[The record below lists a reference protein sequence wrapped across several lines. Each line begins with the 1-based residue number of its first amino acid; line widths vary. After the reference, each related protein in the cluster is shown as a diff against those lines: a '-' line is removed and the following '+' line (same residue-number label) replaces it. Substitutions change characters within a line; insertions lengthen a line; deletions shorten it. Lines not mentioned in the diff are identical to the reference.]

1 MAVLPQSKI
10 VIGWDVRGW
19 MSKEQ
24 AVAVLALLGDR
35 IEWLGFSERFKF
47 SQAEALTLSSLLSP
61 AFEGHIPSTLFD
73 RTEIVLAI
81 DAPLAFSSDFRA
93 LVNGESRLIKPPE
106 SEIDNPLAYRACERW
121 IKEQFRKKPL
131 SASFDKLGNNA
142 SLAITY
148 ARWLR
153 SEGFSLVPQD
163 GKPSTREIIEVYP
176 GLTKTGIGRSHPAIP
191 PIAGKIPTQFEPGT
205 DIYDAAI
212 CALLG
217 AAYSGWGRGLNI
229 PELVPPAD
237 GIDMAE
243 GWIFCLPPDYV
254 RTFHVGQEG

>member
-24 AVAVLALLGDR
+24 AVAVLALLGDK
-35 IEWLGFSERFKF
+35 IEWLGFCERFKF
-47 SQAEALTLSSLLSP
+47 SRAEALSLSSILSP
-61 AFEGHIPSTLFD
+61 AFKGHLPSNLLD
-73 RTEIVLAI
+73 RTDIVLAI

-93 LVNGESRLIKPPE
+93 LVNSESWLIKPPM

-121 IKEQFRKKPL
+121 VKEQFNKKPL

-142 SLAITY
+142 SLAISFSKS
-148 ARWLR
+148 LK
-153 SEGFSLVPQD
+153 SEGFNLVPQD
-163 GKPSTREIIEVYP
+163 ETPSTRTIIEVYP
-176 GLTKTGIGRSHPAIP
+176 GLTKTDMGRSHPAIP
-191 PIAGKIPTQFEPGT
+191 PLARRIPAQFEPGT

-217 AAYSGWGRGLNI
+217 AVYSGWGRGLNI
-229 PELVPPAD
+229 PELVPPVD
-237 GIDMAE
+237 RFDMAE

-254 RTFHVGQEG
+254 RTFHVERED

>member
-1 MAVLPQSKI
+1 MAVPPQSKI

-47 SQAEALTLSSLLSP
+47 PRSEALTLSSLLSP
-61 AFEGHIPSTLFD
+61 VFEGHLPSNLLD

-93 LVNGESRLIKPPE
+93 LVNGESRLVEPPK
-106 SEIDNPLAYRACERW
+106 SEIENPLAYRACERW
-121 IKEQFRKKPL
+121 VKEQFNKKSL

-142 SLAITY
+142 SLAISFS
-148 ARWLR
+148 RWLR

-163 GKPSTREIIEVYP
+163 GTPSTRAIIEVYP
-176 GLTKTGIGRSHPAIP
+176 GLTKSDMGRSHPAIP
-191 PIAGKIPTQFEPGT
+191 PLAQRIPTQFEPGT

-217 AAYSGWGRGLNI
+217 AVYSGWGRGLNI
-229 PELVPPAD
+229 PELVQPVD
-237 GIDMAE
+237 GFDNAE

-254 RTFHVGQEG
+254 SSFQVERKD

>member
-1 MAVLPQSKI
+1 MAVPPQSKF

-24 AVAVLALLGDR
+24 AVAVLALHGDR

-47 SQAEALTLSSLLSP
+47 SPLEPLTLSSLLIP
-61 AFEGHIPSTLFD
+61 AFEGHLPSILSD

-93 LVNGESRLIKPPE
+93 LVNDESRLIEPPK
-106 SEIDNPLAYRACERW
+106 SEIENPLAYRACERW
-121 IKEQFRKKPL
+121 VKEQFNKKPL

-142 SLAITY
+142 SLAISFS
-148 ARWLR
+148 RWLT

-163 GKPSTREIIEVYP
+163 GTTSTRAIIEVYP
-176 GLTKTGIGRSHPAIP
+176 GLTKMDMGRSYPAIP
-191 PIAGKIPTQFEPGT
+191 PLAQRIPTQFEPGT

-217 AAYSGWGRGLNI
+217 AIYSGWGRGLNI
-229 PELVPPAD
+229 PELMQPVD
-237 GIDMAE
+237 GFDNVE

-254 RTFHVGQEG
+254 NSFQVEREG